1 MILITAIL
9 NDQFKKLV
17 KVTLKEKQALTDDK
31 NDIQEEVMDE
41 SAKSPYFICDNNKP
55 NNPERK
61 FTTTRI
67 KSRIFL
73 SNISYVISYVEK
85 IEKTF
90 TMKTLYLM
98 FIYWQL
104 KT

>member
-41 SAKSPYFICDNNKP
+41 SPKSPYFICDNKP

-61 FTTTRI
+61 YTTTRI

>member
-1 MILITAIL
+1 MTIL
-9 NDQFKKLV
+9 NDQFNKLV

-31 NDIQEEVMDE
+31 NDIQVEVMDE

-73 SNISYVISYVEK
+73 SNISYVISHVEK